1 MLLIES
7 YLLTSIY
14 KAKVMPIWKGA
25 MKRLVHASLLCFQ
38 GIYRFSVLQRIVSG
52 ILAGREYSF
61 LNKQIMIEL

>member
-7 YLLTSIY
+7 YLLTLIY
-14 KAKVMPIWKGA
+14 NAKVMPNWKGA
-25 MKRLVHASLLCFQ
+25 MKRLVPASLLCFQ

-52 ILAGREYSF
+52 ILEGREYSF

>member
-7 YLLTSIY
+7 YLLTSIFN
-14 KAKVMPIWKGA
+14 AKVMPNWKGT
-25 MKRLVHASLLCFQ
+25 MKRLVPASLLCFQ
-38 GIYRFSVLQRIVSG
+38 EIYRFSVLQRIVSG

>member
-14 KAKVMPIWKGA
+14 NAKVMPNWKGA
-25 MKRLVHASLLCFQ
+25 MKRLVPASFLCFQ
-38 GIYRFSVLQRIVSG
+38 GIYRFSVLQRIVSA
-52 ILAGREYSF
+52 ILEGREYSF